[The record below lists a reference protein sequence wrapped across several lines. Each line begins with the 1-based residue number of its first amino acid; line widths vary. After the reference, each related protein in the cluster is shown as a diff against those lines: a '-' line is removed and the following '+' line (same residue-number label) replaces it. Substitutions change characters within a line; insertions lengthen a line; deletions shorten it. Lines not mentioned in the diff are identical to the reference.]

1 MILSHVLFLSRE
13 MKHRNLIRY
22 YGCTLQVKSSNLHWI
37 MILEYCKC
45 TLRDKVIH
53 EDYQN
58 PGKVDHSLQ
67 QTPKLEMARYAS
79 QICQGLEFLHGKD
92 LVHRDLKLENILVS

>member
-1 MILSHVLFLSRE
+1 
-13 MKHRNLIRY
+13 
-22 YGCTLQVKSSNLHWI
+22 

-45 TLRDKVIH
+45 TLIDKVIH

-58 PGKVDHSLQ
+58 PGKVDQSLQ

-79 QICQGLEFLHGKD
+79 QICQVLEFIHGKD
-92 LVHRDLKLENILVS
+92 LVHRALKLENIPVSKH